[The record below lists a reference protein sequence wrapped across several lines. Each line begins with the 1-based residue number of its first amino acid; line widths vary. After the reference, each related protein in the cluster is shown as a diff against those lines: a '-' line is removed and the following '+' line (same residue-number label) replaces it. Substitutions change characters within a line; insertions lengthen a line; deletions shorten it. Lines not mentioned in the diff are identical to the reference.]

1 MTMRGFEDIRRV
13 SIKPP
18 PALKSNPAPACPCHS
33 PVPPFPAK
41 EMSQPLKCSLCAE
54 VATVHLSQVVGGKVT
69 KVHLCEACAGKGGAV
84 DPAVFQLADAL
95 HAPGPPAELTC
106 PQCGFTDV
114 DFRKRGRLG
123 CPACWEIFGGALSPL
138 LVKVQ
143 HETAHVGRAP
153 PGVAPLGQLRQR
165 LAAARTA
172 MAAAITAEDYEVAA
186 RLRDEIAGLEATLN
200 PA

>member
-1 MTMRGFEDIRRV
+1 
-13 SIKPP
+13 
-18 PALKSNPAPACPCHS
+18 
-33 PVPPFPAK
+33 
-41 EMSQPLKCSLCAE
+41 MSQPLKCSLCAE

-123 CPACWEIFGGALSPL
+123 CPACWEIFGGALSPSWSRFSTRL
-138 LVKVQ
+138 RMS
-143 HETAHVGRAP
+143 AGP

>member
-1 MTMRGFEDIRRV
+1 
-13 SIKPP
+13 
-18 PALKSNPAPACPCHS
+18 
-33 PVPPFPAK
+33 
-41 EMSQPLKCSLCAE
+41 MSQPLQCSLCAE

-95 HAPGPPAELTC
+95 QAPGPAAELVC
-106 PQCGFTDV
+106 PHCGFTDV

-123 CPACWEIFGGALSPL
+123 CPACWETFGGALSPL
-138 LVKVQ
+138 LTKVQ

-153 PGVAPLGQLRQR
+153 AGIAPVGRLRQR
-165 LAAARTA
+165 LVAARAALAAAVA
-172 MAAAITAEDYEVAA
+172 AEDYEAAARFRDEVAA
-186 RLRDEIAGLEATLN
+186 LETALK